1 MNSSLLLIWVHSFPF
16 VFEQAGGGTFSS
28 VLVLLTGVEEVNT
41 SRPVVAI
48 SKVMP
53 VNILFLVFMSA
64 GLGV

>member
-1 MNSSLLLIWVHSFPF
+1 
-16 VFEQAGGGTFSS
+16 
-28 VLVLLTGVEEVNT
+28 VEEVNT

-48 SKVMP
+48 SKAMP